1 MNNVT
6 VLRVVYF
13 LVLSAFFSIGL
24 MGQQSSEMKTLLSD
38 DAVISAFGSIN
49 AGISPFNHTYAS
61 YIGGDG
67 ALVVNNFF
75 FGGYGSRNIEFH
87 PVYIEGDYYTN
98 KKMGFS
104 QGGVITGISLR
115 SKRLL
120 QYTVSGQLG
129 WGHLSLR
136 DNVDKK
142 ILTRD
147 RVNIFTPAFQ
157 VKLNLTSFVQLC
169 AGVSYRFLIGVDL
182 PQLDNKDFQGICGS
196 MSIRF
201 GWF

>member
-1 MNNVT
+1 MIST
-6 VLRVVYF
+6 
-13 LVLSAFFSIGL
+13 FFPFWLI
-24 MGQQSSEMKTLLSD
+24 GQQTSEMKTLLSES
-38 DAVISAFGSIN
+38 ARISAFGSIN
-49 AGISPFNHTYAS
+49 GGISPFNHTYVS

-75 FGGYGSRNIEFH
+75 FGGYGSRNVEFQPVDIED
-87 PVYIEGDYYTN
+87 DYYTD

-104 QGGVITGISLR
+104 QGGIITGVSLR
-115 SKRLL
+115 SKKLL
-120 QYTVSGQLG
+120 QFAIFGQLG

-147 RVNIFTPAFQ
+147 RVNIFTPTFQ